1 MKDVNQKI
9 NDILLAEESFRP
21 ADNVGNGQIDPISLS
36 PEDFQAEPTPPVQ
49 PYPANLTPVEVED
62 LDEKEFVQSNPE
74 RDAGY
79 SVDPNVDNLVNQSLD
94 ESAFVDGV
102 KVSKSGGV
110 EHLVATHNEE
120 SDEAASKKY
129 EDALTSKEKGAKIL
143 RVNGNEFVIATTNG
157 DVAQVVTQGGKHY
170 ARYSEMETVP
180 LETGHV
186 SSVVTNG
193 FKLHES
199 LDEDEQGLLESIMSR
214 LAKEALYEANA
225 SDEMKGMLAAQGL
238 NEDFTNNATTLFESA
253 VIVASKKY
261 MNILESATEKCI
273 KEELDIYKANLQ
285 EQVDG
290 YLQTVVNEWVEDN
303 KLALEQG
310 SRTQIAESFMEG
322 LKYLLESHYVE
333 LPQGKT
339 DLYESAIAKG
349 EEILTQL
356 NEEKAKNNALLEQV
370 NSQHK
375 ATIIESAIK
384 TLPLT
389 KAEKVKQLAE
399 EVEFTDARQF
409 NTKLQFIVES
419 VVGKAQ
425 PKLTSTLLEDKAPS
439 NEPVAQVTLHEDVE
453 AVLKH
458 LNAYKQ

>member
-9 NDILLAEESFRP
+9 NNILAEEAFRS

-36 PEDFQAEPTPPVQ
+36 PEDFQAAPVEPVQ

-102 KVSKSGGV
+102 KVSKKGGV

-129 EDALTSKEKGAKIL
+129 EDALTSKEEGAKVL
-143 RVNGNEFVIATTNG
+143 RVNGNKFVIATTNG
-157 DVAQVVTQGGKHY
+157 DVAQVATQGGKHY
-170 ARYSEMETVP
+170 ARYSEMESVP

-186 SSVVTNG
+186 SNVVTNG

-199 LDEDEQGLLESIMSR
+199 LDEDEQGLLESIMGR
-214 LAKEALYEANA
+214 LAKEALYEANT

-303 KLALEQG
+303 KVALEQG

-322 LKYLLESHYVE
+322 LKSLLESHYVE

-356 NEEKAKNNALLEQV
+356 NEEKAKSNALLEQV
-370 NSQHK
+370 NSQRK

-389 KAEKVKQLAE
+389 KAEKVRQLAE
-399 EVEFTDARQF
+399 EVGFTDARQF
-409 NTKLQFIVES
+409 NNKLQFIVES

-425 PKLTSTLLEDKAPS
+425 PKPISTLLEDKAPS
-439 NEPVAQVTLHEDVE
+439 NEPVTQVTLHEDVE

-458 LNAYKQ
+458 LNSYKQ

>member
-9 NDILLAEESFRP
+9 NDILLAEEAFRP

-36 PEDFQAEPTPPVQ
+36 PEDFQAEPTQPVQ

-129 EDALTSKEKGAKIL
+129 EDALTSKEEGAKIL
-143 RVNGNEFVIATTNG
+143 RVNGNKFVIATTNG

-170 ARYSEMETVP
+170 ARYSEMESVP
-180 LETGHV
+180 LEKGHV
-186 SSVVTNG
+186 SNVVTNG

-199 LDEDEQGLLESIMSR
+199 LDEDEQGLLESIMGR

-303 KLALEQG
+303 KVALEQG

-322 LKYLLESHYVE
+322 LKSLLESHYVE

-370 NSQHK
+370 NSQRK
-375 ATIIESAIK
+375 TTIIESAIK

-389 KAEKVKQLAE
+389 KAEKVRQLAE
-399 EVEFTDARQF
+399 EVGFTDASQF
-409 NTKLQFIVES
+409 NTKLQFIIES

-425 PKLTSTLLEDKAPS
+425 SKPTSTLLEDKAPS

-458 LNAYKQ
+458 LNSYKQ